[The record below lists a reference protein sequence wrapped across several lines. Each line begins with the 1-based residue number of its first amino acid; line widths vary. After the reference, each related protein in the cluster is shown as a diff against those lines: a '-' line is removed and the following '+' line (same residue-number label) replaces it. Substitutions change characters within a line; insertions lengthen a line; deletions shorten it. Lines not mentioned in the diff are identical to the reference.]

1 MCLLIL
7 HAWKTSI
14 LSTYSLTSNGTFFR
28 GEDFLGVV
36 NWWWI
41 QLENITALKAF
52 RCYKGSWNMTPT
64 QTNHAL
70 FLISPYT
77 LGLIHHLQNFMHFR
91 IMKNATFFMVDS
103 STSKNG
109 WQTLNDPCVFSPNT
123 SRIAP
128 KIEKSKPHRDGLNH
142 YLPSQGLKRGPIYLP
157 QDSSLQFGLFSWK

>member
-14 LSTYSLTSNGTFFR
+14 LSTYSLTSNGAFFR

-41 QLENITALKAF
+41 RLENITALKAF

-109 WQTLNDPCVFSPNT
+109 WQTLNAPCVFSHPT
-123 SRIAP
+123 HPGSLPRLRSP
-128 KIEKSKPHRDGLNH
+128 SLIETVSIITCRRKDSSLWT
-142 YLPSQGLKRGPIYLP
+142 YLLP
-157 QDSSLQFGLFSWK
+157 QDSSLQLL